1 MTYSQI
7 LSKFNI
13 LTSTNSTSFSLANS
27 VILANNA
34 VEHIEGLINNA
45 DDRWEFDDTNQTDLP
60 IATTAL
66 VANQQDYSLTTSHI
80 SIDRVEVLDSTG
92 LNWTLLV
99 PIDQHDVRYV
109 ALANYYPTAGKPL
122 EYDKLGNSIFLYPK
136 PSYSLAAALK
146 IYFTRP
152 PVAFVAGDTSAVPGF
167 NSLFH
172 NLVPLWMAYEF
183 AIANGKSNA
192 TLLFNEI
199 ERIEQQINDFYGQ
212 RSRDER
218 PRMGVST
225 NGRTGN
231 ISGVINSMGWD
242 SNK

>member
-1 MTYSQI
+1 MNYSQI
-7 LSKFNI
+7 LSKFYI
-13 LTSTNSTSFSLANS
+13 LTSTNSTSFSNANA
-27 VILANNA
+27 VVLANNA
-34 VEHIEGLINNA
+34 VEHIEGLINNC
-45 DDRWEFDDTNQTDLP
+45 DDRWEFDDSNQTDLP

-80 SIDRVEVLDSTG
+80 SIDRVEVLNSAGT
-92 LNWTLLV
+92 LWTLLV
-99 PIDQHDVRYV
+99 PIDQHDVRYR
-109 ALANYYPTAGKPL
+109 ALANYYPTAGYPL
-122 EYDKLGNSIFLYPK
+122 EYDKLANSIFLYPK
-136 PSYSLAAALK
+136 PNYSLAAALK

-152 PVAFVAGDTSAVPGF
+152 PVAFVAGDTTATPGF

-172 NLVPLWMAYEF
+172 DLIPLWMAYEF
-183 AIANGKSNA
+183 AIGNGKSNA
-192 TLLFNEI
+192 TTLFNEI
-199 ERIEQQINDFYGQ
+199 QRKEQQLYDFYGQ

-225 NGRTGN
+225 NGRTSN